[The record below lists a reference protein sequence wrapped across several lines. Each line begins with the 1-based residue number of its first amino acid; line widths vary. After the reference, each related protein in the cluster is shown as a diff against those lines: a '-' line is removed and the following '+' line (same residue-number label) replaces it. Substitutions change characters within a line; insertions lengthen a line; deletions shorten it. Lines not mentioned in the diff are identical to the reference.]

1 MIGSLFGI
9 DVPLAQIGAP
19 FFTVADIALTGG
31 AGSAL
36 DGGFAFPGSS
46 FDFPVF
52 GPTMRLAEAVPEPT
66 GLALVGL
73 GLLGLIAMRRRAP
86 TSLQA

>member
-1 MIGSLFGI
+1 M
-9 DVPLAQIGAP
+9 PL

-31 AGSAL
+31 VASAL

-46 FDFPVF
+46 LDFPVF
-52 GPTMRLAEAVPEPT
+52 GPTMRLAEAEPEPT

-73 GLLGLIAMRRRAP
+73 VLLGLNAMRRRVP
-86 TSLQA
+86 TALQA